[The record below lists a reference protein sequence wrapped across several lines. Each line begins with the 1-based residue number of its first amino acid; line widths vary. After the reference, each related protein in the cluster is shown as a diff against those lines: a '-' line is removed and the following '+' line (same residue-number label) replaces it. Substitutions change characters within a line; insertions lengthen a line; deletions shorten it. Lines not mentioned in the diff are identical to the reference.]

1 MIVDKIGLPATL
13 QQCAEECLELALACL
28 KMSRKLEGVNPTPK
42 TFEEIHLNFI
52 EEVADV
58 SLCIDVLT
66 NEAELTYSDI
76 IDSIKESKNT
86 RWLYRI
92 EQAAKEAGET
102 NELS

>member
-1 MIVDKIGLPATL
+1 
-13 QQCAEECLELALACL
+13 
-28 KMSRKLEGVNPTPK
+28 
-42 TFEEIHLNFI
+42 
-52 EEVADV
+52 
-58 SLCIDVLT
+58 LT

-86 RWLYRI
+86 RWLERL